1 MSPAGGILS
10 PVATLVARALD
21 LLYPPRCVACAAFG
35 RNLCEDCCGRLVP
48 ASGAGRC
55 PRCGVARDD
64 EGRCRDCSGWRD
76 LDGARAAVEMSG
88 PARRVVHGLKFSGI
102 RDLADDMAEALLPV
116 VVTLAPDAVYAIP
129 LHHRRRLRRG
139 FNQAE
144 VLLDRLG
151 WPTAPGRL
159 ERVRA
164 TASQVGLSASERR
177 ENVAGAFRYRGP
189 DLEGATVAVLDDV
202 VTTGATASECARVLR
217 QHGAGRV
224 YALAY
229 ARAPYRSPTSGRSG
243 D

>member
-1 MSPAGGILS
+1 M
-10 PVATLVARALD
+10 ATLVARALD

-35 RNLCEDCCGRLVP
+35 RNLCEDCRGRLVP
-48 ASGAGRC
+48 AGGPGRC
-55 PRCGVARDD
+55 PRCNVSREDD
-64 EGRCRDCSGWRD
+64 GRCRDCSGWRD

-88 PARRVVHGLKFSGI
+88 PARRLVHGLKFSVI
-102 RDLADDMAEALLPV
+102 RDLSDDMAEALLPV
-116 VVTLAPDAVYAIP
+116 VAALAPDTVYAIP
-129 LHHRRRLRRG
+129 LHRSRRLRRG

-151 WPTAPGRL
+151 WPAAPGRL

-164 TASQVGLSASERR
+164 TASQVGLSAGERR

-217 QHGAGRV
+217 EQGAARV
-224 YALAY
+224 YAVAY
-229 ARAPYRSPTSGRSG
+229 ARAPYRSPASGRSG

>member
-1 MSPAGGILS
+1 M
-10 PVATLVARALD
+10 ATLVARALD

-35 RNLCEDCCGRLVP
+35 RNLCEDCCGRLIP
-48 ASGAGRC
+48 AAGAGRC
-55 PRCGVARDD
+55 PRCNVARED

-102 RDLADDMAEALLPV
+102 RDLAEDMAEALIPV
-116 VVTLAPDAVYAIP
+116 VEALAPDAVYAIP
-129 LHHRRRLRRG
+129 LHRRRRLRRG

-151 WPTAPGRL
+151 WPTGPGRL

-164 TASQVGLSASERR
+164 TASQVGLSAGERR

-189 DLEGATVAVLDDV
+189 GLRGATVAVLDDV

>member
-1 MSPAGGILS
+1 M
-10 PVATLVARALD
+10 ATLLARALD
-21 LLYPPRCVACAAFG
+21 LLYPPRCVSCAAFG
-35 RNLCEDCCGRLVP
+35 DNLCEDCMSGLVP
-48 ASGAGRC
+48 ASGPGRC
-55 PRCGVARDD
+55 PRCGVRIED
-64 EGRCRDCSGWRD
+64 EGRCRDCGGWRD
-76 LDGARAAVEMSG
+76 LDGARAAFEMAG

-102 RDLADDMAEALLPV
+102 RDLAAGMAEALRPV
-116 VVTLAPDAVYAIP
+116 VDTLAPDAIFPIP
-129 LHHRRRLRRG
+129 LHRRRRLTRG

-151 WPTAPGRL
+151 VEPALGRL

-177 ENVAGAFRYRGP
+177 ENVSGAFRYRGP
-189 DLEGATVAVLDDV
+189 ALKGATVAVLDDV
-202 VTTGATASECARVLR
+202 VTTGATAGECARVLR
-217 QHGAGRV
+217 QHGAARV

>member
-1 MSPAGGILS
+1 M
-10 PVATLVARALD
+10 ATLLARALD
-21 LLYPPRCVACAAFG
+21 LLYPPRCVECAAFG
-35 RNLCEDCCGRLVP
+35 DNLCESCATLLVP
-48 ASGAGRC
+48 ARGPGHC
-55 PRCGVARDD
+55 PRCGVRRDD

-76 LDGARAAVEMSG
+76 LDGAHAAFVMEG

-102 RDLADDMAEALLPV
+102 RDLATDMADGLRPV
-116 VVTLAPDAVYAIP
+116 VDTLAPDAIFPIP

-144 VLLDRLG
+144 VLLDHLDV
-151 WPTAPGRL
+151 PPAPGRL

-164 TASQVGLSASERR
+164 TASQVGLSAPERR

-189 DLEGATVAVLDDV
+189 ALKGATVAVLDDV
-202 VTTGATASECARVLR
+202 VTTGATAGECARVLR
-217 QHGAGRV
+217 EHGAARV

-229 ARAPYRSPTSGRSG
+229 ARAPYRFPTSGRSG

>member
-1 MSPAGGILS
+1 M
-10 PVATLVARALD
+10 ATLIARALD

-35 RNLCEDCCGRLVP
+35 CNLCEDCRGRLVP
-48 ASGAGRC
+48 AGGPGRC
-55 PRCGVARDD
+55 PRCNVSREDD
-64 EGRCRDCSGWRD
+64 GRCRDCSGWRD

-88 PARRVVHGLKFSGI
+88 PARRLVHGLKFSGI

-116 VVTLAPDAVYAIP
+116 VAALAPDAVYAIP
-129 LHHRRRLRRG
+129 LHRRRRLRRG

-151 WPTAPGRL
+151 WPAAPGRL

-164 TASQVGLSASERR
+164 TASQVGLSAGERR

-217 QHGAGRV
+217 EHGAARV
-224 YALAY
+224 YAVAY
-229 ARAPYRSPTSGRSG
+229 ARAPYRSPASGRSG

>member
-1 MSPAGGILS
+1 M
-10 PVATLVARALD
+10 ATLLSRALD

-35 RNLCEDCCGRLVP
+35 QNLCGDCAGRLIA
-48 ASGAGRC
+48 ASGPGRC
-55 PRCGVARDD
+55 GRCGVRRED
-64 EGRCRDCSGWRD
+64 EGRCPDCTGWRD
-76 LDGARAAVEMSG
+76 LNGARAAFEMEG

-102 RDLADDMAEALLPV
+102 RDLATDMARALSPIV
-116 VVTLAPDAVYAIP
+116 DELAPDAIYPIP
-129 LHHRRRLRRG
+129 LHHRRHRRRG

-144 VLLDRLG
+144 LLLDRLG
-151 WPTAPGRL
+151 VPPAPGRL

-189 DLEGATVAVLDDV
+189 ALKGVTVAVLDDV
-202 VTTGATASECARVLR
+202 VTTGATAGECARVLR
-217 QHGAGRV
+217 EHGAARV

-229 ARAPYRSPTSGRSG
+229 ARAPYRSPASGRSG